1 MTNPTPDPYDGFYPP
16 KVEPIPPFLT
26 PIFNKGEEGV
36 CSYLSRVLYALINHY
51 NTHVVARLNTQWEKA
66 DPVKVEATP
75 NFKRVEFRN
84 VKDQLVL
91 TLEPQYDWLKDL
103 LIQWLI
109 EADLMQQVNACEPV
123 KKPKF
128 IMDFSDVFDY

>member
-1 MTNPTPDPYDGFYPP
+1 MSNDPYDGFYPP
-16 KVEPIPPFLT
+16 RVERIPPCVVPPPAGDDGIL
-26 PIFNKGEEGV
+26 FNVWLGRTIRGF
-36 CSYLSRVLYALINHY
+36 INHY
-51 NTHVVARLNTQWEKA
+51 NKHVVARLNTQGVNA